1 MKNPAEAGLVT
12 AWEWLGGACTARA
25 RAAIQAQF
33 ADRAHVVPAFG
44 KTEKGYLKV
53 GPNVTAIQ
61 HKYDHNATKS
71 SDERLDSF
79 RLSTGNFDGACL
91 NLIG

>member
-12 AWEWLGGACTARA
+12 AWGWLDGACTARA
-25 RAAIQAQF
+25 RTATQTQF

-44 KTEKGYLKV
+44 KTEKGCLKV

-61 HKYDHNATKS
+61 HEYDHNATTRP
-71 SDERLDSF
+71 DERSECVIAFVLTN
-79 RLSTGNFDGACL
+79 RLHST
-91 NLIG
+91 